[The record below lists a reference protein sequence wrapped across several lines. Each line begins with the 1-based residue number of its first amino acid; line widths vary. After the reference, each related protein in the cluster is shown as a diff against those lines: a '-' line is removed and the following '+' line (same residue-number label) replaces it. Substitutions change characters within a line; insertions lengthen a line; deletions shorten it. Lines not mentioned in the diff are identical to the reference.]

1 LGTGA
6 AVAQSAGSTHRSGAA
21 RLCDAPACRHLWR
34 ADRPGYG
41 AQAHDIRWHEQTIA
55 FAPSKGGKPLKFPLD
70 KSVAEALLAYLR
82 RDRGTAPF
90 DEVFLTIR
98 GARRPLGLNNHL
110 WAALKIY
117 YQRAG
122 IRASV
127 IGTHAIRHAVATRLL
142 ERGASIKTIADLLG
156 HRHIETTYIY
166 TKVDLTQL
174 RTLAGQWPEVRS

>member
-1 LGTGA
+1 MGRGWKRTDVKSSA
-6 AVAQSAGSTHRSGAA
+6 PRQSFTR
-21 RLCDAPACRHLWR
+21 
-34 ADRPGYG
+34 
-41 AQAHDIRWHEQTIA
+41 QQTIA
-55 FAPSKGGKPLKFPLD
+55 FAPSKGGKPLKFPLE

-90 DEVFLTIR
+90 HEVFLTIR
-98 GARRPLGLNNHL
+98 GARRPLGVNNHL
-110 WAALKIY
+110 GSAVKTY

-122 IRASV
+122 IKATV

-174 RTLAGQWPEVRS
+174 RTLAGQWPEVRP